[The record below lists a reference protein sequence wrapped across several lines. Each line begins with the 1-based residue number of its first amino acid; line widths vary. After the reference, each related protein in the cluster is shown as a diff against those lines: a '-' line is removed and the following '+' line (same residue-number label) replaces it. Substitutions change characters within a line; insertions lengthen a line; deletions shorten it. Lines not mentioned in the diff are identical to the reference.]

1 MKPIK
6 ISNRLTLV
14 EVDGIAG
21 VETKADLHPAEVFS
35 AVENWILN
43 NQNHPRRGDVESW
56 LDLYE
61 QYTPRPRK
69 AKPLSEE
76 MLQKISWSERTI
88 KYYRKHLNMSE
99 DLAKKIIVH
108 VVPELKS
115 VLNDTPDE

>member
-76 MLQKISWSERTI
+76 MLQKIS
-88 KYYRKHLNMSE
+88 
-99 DLAKKIIVH
+99 
-108 VVPELKS
+108 
-115 VLNDTPDE
+115 